1 MKIRNGFVS
10 NSSSSSFIISLEKP
24 IEDYSYEEFR
34 EICGVTKYYE
44 NKNCK
49 EDGFGE
55 TMNFT
60 YGKCVSVLFDDLKSK
75 NAKEMSDWF
84 QNYYK
89 VENLKPTE
97 YIVSYGSEDAD
108 WQFGNYMEWDFMPD
122 LQMTVKTINMH

>member
-34 EICGVTKYYE
+34 EICGITKYYE
-44 NKNCK
+44 DKNCK
-49 EDGFGE
+49 DGFDE
-55 TMNFT
+55 IMNFT
-60 YGKCVSVLFDDLKSK
+60 YGKCVLELFKDLKSK